1 MNARNNARIVT
12 GPAPGTTSTSARPM
26 TGPAPGS
33 DATTN
38 ATAKATGEAV
48 KRDAK
53 PQDTADLNVAA
64 VFSHHMVLQRH
75 RPIPVFGHGKPGTQ
89 VHARL
94 FDAVSAASGN
104 GATTGSTGKV
114 ASDNGMATDN
124 IGTTTDGGRTALSAE
139 TGAAPIATVDPTTS
153 SDTGEAPLAEAGGE
167 ILPDRS

>member
-33 DATTN
+33 DATTK

-94 FDAVSAASGN
+94 FDAFRQPPATGRQPAAQ
-104 GATTGSTGKV
+104 GK
-114 ASDNGMATDN
+114 
-124 IGTTTDGGRTALSAE
+124 
-139 TGAAPIATVDPTTS
+139 
-153 SDTGEAPLAEAGGE
+153 
-167 ILPDRS
+167 